1 MATTQRTDNGRAD
14 KHYDFTPIDHDS
26 NAIEP
31 DAAAGEY
38 EAVVDDAKI
47 IATSKDKYPMLVI
60 EWKLESTNT
69 DTPEAEKS
77 VGAIVSDFLAFFPDG
92 DRRGNFPKRRFRQL
106 RDLLQL
112 PEDILPTRME
122 TKEDFAELLAALKDQ
137 QATVWVTTREDKETH
152 EQRASV
158 NYTAPRG
165 AMGAMASTDDEEQE
179 EVEEK
184 PARRAPAPQ
193 RSKPAPRKPAARRR

>member
-1 MATTQRTDNGRAD
+1 MATTQRTDNGRAE

-26 NAIEP
+26 NQIEP

-106 RDLLQL
+106 RELLNL

-122 TKEDFAELLAALKDQ
+122 SKEDFAELLAALKDQ
-137 QATVWVTTREDKETH
+137 QTTLWVTTREDKETH
-152 EQRASV
+152 ETRANV
-158 NYTAPRG
+158 QYTAPRG
-165 AMGAMASTDDEEQE
+165 SMGAMPSDGDDEEQE
-179 EVEEK
+179 EERK
-184 PARRAPAPQ
+184 PARRAAPTPS
-193 RSKPAPRKPAARRR
+193 RKPGKPAARRR